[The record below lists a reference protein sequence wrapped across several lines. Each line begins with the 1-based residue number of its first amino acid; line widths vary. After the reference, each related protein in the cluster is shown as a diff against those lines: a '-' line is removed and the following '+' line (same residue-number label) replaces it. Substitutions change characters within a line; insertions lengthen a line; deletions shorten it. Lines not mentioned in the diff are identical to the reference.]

1 VVDDDFLNYEVVQR
15 GLIAAGPET
24 NITRCI
30 DGDDGVEYYQ
40 KMSDENTCK
49 HCDYFKMIV
58 MDHNMPKM
66 NGHDATV
73 IIKKL
78 SKEKMLKNS
87 WKRPVQI
94 LGYSAYD
101 SKETIDEGFRAGM
114 DYYLQKPYSKSRLF
128 EAMVKLE
135 LLEDTRPWELD
146 DTFAVGSRK
155 IGGRGSGIGRTGKFP
170 GSHHSSSQV
179 VNPALDSFLGNS
191 SRHSSP
197 KKSWISPVW
206 SEQFKDSNERNS
218 PVESP
223 GSGNN
228 SKKVNRKGK
237 DSPRVRGRGDD
248 SPRVRG
254 RSRITGKYVPRN
266 GSGHR

>member
-49 HCDYFKMIV
+49 FCDHFKMIV

-66 NGHDATV
+66 NGHDATK
-73 IIKKL
+73 IIKNL
-78 SKEKMLKNS
+78 SKKKMLMNS

-101 SKETIDEGFRAGM
+101 SKEAIDDGFRAGM
-114 DYYLQKPYSKSRLF
+114 DFYLHKPYSRSKLF
-128 EAMVKLE
+128 EAMVKLD

-146 DTFAVGSRK
+146 DKFAVGSPN
-155 IGGRGSGIGRTGKFP
+155 IGGKSSGIGVTGKIP
-170 GSHHSSSQV
+170 VLHHSSSQV
-179 VNPALDSFLGNS
+179 VNPALG
-191 SRHSSP
+191 
-197 KKSWISPVW
+197 
-206 SEQFKDSNERNS
+206 
-218 PVESP
+218 
-223 GSGNN
+223 
-228 SKKVNRKGK
+228 
-237 DSPRVRGRGDD
+237 
-248 SPRVRG
+248 
-254 RSRITGKYVPRN
+254 
-266 GSGHR
+266 